1 MTHFIYLHGFA
12 SSPLSNKAVV
22 FKKKFKE
29 IGFSL
34 VVPDLE
40 KGNFKNINLTFQM
53 NILFELLNK
62 FKGEE
67 VCLVG
72 SSMGGYLAAIAA
84 QKRKNVKAIYLMA
97 PGFNFMDRWMKRLGL
112 DWKDET
118 SWISMIPV
126 FHYGYGVTKH
136 ISTRIFKD
144 AKNWSNLK
152 LDREIPIRII
162 HGIYDEVVSVN
173 ESRKFVADRPW
184 SSLKELD
191 TDHGLLSHVDLI
203 VADCIKFFKN
213 LNFI

>member
-53 NILFELLNK
+53 NVLFDLLNK
-62 FKGEE
+62 FKDEE

-84 QKRKNVKAIYLMA
+84 QKRTNVKAIYLMA

-152 LDREIPIRII
+152 LERKIPIRIV
-162 HGIYDEVVSVN
+162 HGIHDEVVSVN
-173 ESRKFVADRPW
+173 ESRKFVAERQW
-184 SSLKELD
+184 SSLKELN
-191 TDHGLLSHVDLI
+191 TDHGLLSHVDWI
-203 VADCIKFFKN
+203 VADSIKFFKDF
-213 LNFI
+213 NFI

>member
-1 MTHFIYLHGFA
+1 MTQFIYLHGFA

-29 IGFSL
+29 IDFSL

-53 NILFELLNK
+53 NVLFDLLNK
-62 FKGEE
+62 FKDEE

-84 QKRKNVKAIYLMA
+84 QKRTNVKAIYLMA

-152 LDREIPIRII
+152 LERKIPIRIV
-162 HGIYDEVVSVN
+162 HGIHDEVVSVN

-191 TDHGLLSHVDLI
+191 TDHGLLSHVDWI
-203 VADCIKFFKN
+203 VADSIKFFKN

>member
-1 MTHFIYLHGFA
+1 MTQFIYLHGFT
-12 SSPLSNKAVV
+12 SSPSSNKAVV
-22 FKKKFKE
+22 FKSKFKE

-40 KGNFKNINLTFQM
+40 KGNFENINLTFQM
-53 NILFELLNK
+53 NILFDLLDK
-62 FKGEE
+62 YQDEE

-84 QKRKNVKAIYLMA
+84 QKRNNVKAIYLMA
-97 PGFNFMDRWMKRLGL
+97 PGFNFLDRWMNKLGL
-112 DWKDET
+112 DCKDET

-126 FHYGYGVTKH
+126 FHYRYGVTKL

-152 LDREIPIRII
+152 LDREIPIRIV
-162 HGIYDEVVSVN
+162 HGIHDVVVPVN
-173 ESRKFVADRPW
+173 ESRNFIVDRPW

-191 TDHGLLSHVDLI
+191 ADHGLLSHVNWVVTDSI
-203 VADCIKFFKN
+203 NFFKN
-213 LNFI
+213 FKFI

>member
-1 MTHFIYLHGFA
+1 MTQFIYLHGFA
-12 SSPLSNKAVV
+12 SSPSSNKAVV
-22 FKKKFKE
+22 FKNKFKE

-34 VVPDLE
+34 VAPDLE

-53 NILFELLNK
+53 NILFDLLNK
-62 FKGEE
+62 FKDEE

-112 DWKDET
+112 DWEDET
-118 SWISMIPV
+118 SWTSMIPV
-126 FHYGYGVTKH
+126 FHYGHGVTKH

-152 LDREIPIRII
+152 LDRKIPIRII
-162 HGIYDEVVSVN
+162 HGIHDEVVSVN
-173 ESRKFVADRPW
+173 ESRKFVVDRPW

-191 TDHGLLSHVDLI
+191 ADHGLLSHVDWI
-203 VADCIKFFKN
+203 VADSIKFFKN